1 MHMRFLSGLTL
12 LSIGLLTA
20 PVPGRAEFVRG
31 DINGWTNVNFMTL
44 DTIFGNIYQV
54 TITAYTNDT
63 SAEFKFDR
71 YGTWTGENW
80 GATAGYTSA
89 VKNLTTGNARYTNGV
104 SPNNL
109 VVTNQ
114 TSGSRYSFRLA
125 DPSDFWFRDYVVM
138 ELSLIHI
145 SEPTRP
151 Y

>member
-71 YGTWTGENW
+71 YGTWTGEN
-80 GATAGYTSA
+80 
-89 VKNLTTGNARYTNGV
+89 
-104 SPNNL
+104 
-109 VVTNQ
+109 
-114 TSGSRYSFRLA
+114 
-125 DPSDFWFRDYVVM
+125 
-138 ELSLIHI
+138 
-145 SEPTRP
+145 
-151 Y
+151 